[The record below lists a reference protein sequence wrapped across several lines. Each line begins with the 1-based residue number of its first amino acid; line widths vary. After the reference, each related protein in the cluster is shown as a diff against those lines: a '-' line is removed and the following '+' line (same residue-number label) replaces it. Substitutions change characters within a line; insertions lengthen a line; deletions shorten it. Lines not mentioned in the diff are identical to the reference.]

1 MIDYPYKL
9 LGEPPPPPPNNHS
22 ATKCSC
28 NMDYLNNQIQ

>member
-1 MIDYPYKL
+1 MFDYPYKS
-9 LGEPPPPPPNNHS
+9 LGETPPPPNNHS